1 MTKEQHNWTKFTC
14 VQKLDFYE
22 NYKKEKA
29 YKLTQTRN
37 YIDMHM
43 IIENDTDNTC
53 ISLPNAGKWRVTN
66 VDVF

>member
-1 MTKEQHNWTKFTC
+1 